1 MAKEK
6 NQAKKQIFVDEAVS
20 KIRESAGFIITD
32 YQGLT
37 VEQVNKLRREL
48 EKVGAIYKVTKN
60 TVSKR
65 ALDAMNINGD
75 VKKMFKGVTGVVFS
89 NDYVSAAK
97 VLANFAKENEK
108 LQIKGGFIESK
119 RYTMDEIKE
128 ISKLSSK
135 EELIAKL
142 VYLLNQPIVKFVRQ
156 IAKPTQDVV
165 YALNAVKEKKA

>member
-1 MAKEK
+1 MAKEQNK
-6 NQAKKQIFVDEAVS
+6 QKKQIFVDETVS

-37 VEQVNKLRREL
+37 VEQVNTLRREL

-89 NDYVSAAK
+89 NDYISAAK

-108 LQIKGGFIESK
+108 LQIKGGFIEKKHYS
-119 RYTMDEIKE
+119 MDEIKE

-142 VYLLNQPIVKFVRQ
+142 VYTLNQPIVKFVTQ
-156 IAKPTQDVV
+156 LSKPVKDVV